1 MEIVVSRD
9 ARERIIVLMRH
20 GVAEERSDERPD
32 ETRALTAEGQKKMK
46 ENAKGLAH
54 LLGGVDAIVSSRLL
68 RAVQTALFVAKAVAL
83 KQNVVTDD
91 ALRPESTVAEVR
103 ALIERTGG
111 KTVVLVGHEPLLS
124 QTALELAGLRG
135 TAELKKGGCYV
146 FRLREAS
153 FELENMLTP
162 RVLRHIST

>member
-1 MEIVVSRD
+1 MKFI
-9 ARERIIVLMRH
+9 
-20 GVAEERSDERPD
+20 RSSLALIALIAATVRLFAAVETGQAAPD
-32 ETRALTAEGQKKMK
+32 FSLTDIDGQK
-46 ENAKGLAH
+46 H
-54 LLGGVDAIVSSRLL
+54 
-68 RAVQTALFVAKAVAL
+68 ALSEY
-83 KQNVVTDD
+83 
-91 ALRPESTVAEVR
+91 R
-103 ALIERTGG
+103 G